1 MEGVWIMSIKQDG
14 TRVRTAH
21 DLEQKYN
28 LAGMKRAFEQS
39 ENVITRVNQILE
51 DFVNTIIGKLD
62 SFEGLEDG
70 YVETYFYSGT
80 PTLENSPTVDWT
92 DKYEYH
98 INDVYY
104 DKESGYVYIFKA
116 MENGYGWEQSKDTD
130 LIKSMALANATN
142 DTKDGSRKIYTSKP
156 KPPYSNGDLWVDEG
170 NIYICQISK
179 PETEVYEEHDF
190 IEASKYEGDTHAIKI
205 GTELVVL
212 KGTVLKVIEDS
223 DFLRVEIEDLDQET
237 KSSIELIKNMLSTI
251 IVDGNGQSMMT
262 QTPDG
267 WKFEMK
273 SILETLNSNS
283 TDIEDIAKDLEGTS
297 AEVENI
303 NGAVIELLEK
313 TTYVNIGSWDG
324 KACIELGAKDS
335 KYKVIIT
342 NEEMLFTEDSDT
354 PAYIKDGVMKM
365 EKAYVEEELQIST
378 MAWVRRANGHLSFLP
393 KGVN

>member
-104 DKESGYVYIFKA
+104 DKESGFVYIFKA

-170 NIYICQISK
+170 IIYICQISK
-179 PETEVYEEHDF
+179 PETEEYEEHDF
-190 IEASKYEGDTHAIKI
+190 IEASKYYGDTHAIKI
-205 GTELVVL
+205 GNELAVL
-212 KGTVLKVIEDS
+212 KGTVLKVVEDC
-223 DFLRVEIEDLDQET
+223 DFLRVEIEDLDNNT
-237 KSSIELIKNMLSTI
+237 TSSVELLKNMLSTLV
-251 IVDGNGQSMMT
+251 VDGNGQSMMT

-267 WKFEMK
+267 FRFEMQ
-273 SILETLNSNS
+273 SILDTMNSN
-283 TDIEDIAKDLEGTS
+283 TNNIDDINNTLEGTN
-297 AEVENI
+297 AEVDNL
-303 NGAVIELLEK
+303 NGVVNELLKK
-313 TTYVNIGSWDG
+313 TTYVNVGERNG
-324 KACIELGAKDS
+324 KPCIELGAQDS

-354 PAYIKDGVMKM
+354 PASISDGTMYM
-365 EKAYVEEELQIST
+365 ENASIGYNLEIGN
-378 MAWVRRANGHLSFLP
+378 MAWVRRSNGHLSFML
-393 KGVN
+393 KGVK